1 MLYMFFLCLLTIFFF
16 YILKRQEKENFKD
29 IIRILTSLRAR
40 QELEDIPE
48 VLKEEYIETLNK
60 IIKQELELENS
71 IVELREYRKELEVT
85 YDALVTKSTQLEY
98 SNHILERRVENL
110 SNLNSLSRAVL
121 SILEVDKIINI
132 ILDAYFVLTGAK
144 RISLYLWDNGKL
156 KNRRVKGA
164 IRFRGE
170 ISFSEDE
177 IKEFTRSDYKRI
189 YEDLSKGFAVGD
201 DEVIVISPLVVKG
214 KELGVIYVIEDRNK
228 LIDIDEETISALVI
242 QVSIAINNAQIYSAL
257 LVKERMSNELEVAA
271 RIQKK
276 ILPANINDIFGL
288 KIANF
293 FEPAKEIGG
302 DYYDYTVADE
312 DNCCITIA
320 DVSGKGVPAAFL
332 MALGRSVL
340 KTLMITADMEPE
352 KNLNELNRL
361 IYPDITEDMFITM
374 MHSKYNRKTQILS
387 YSNAGHNPLV
397 VYRAE
402 TDTVELHTVKG
413 VAIGFLKE
421 YSYRHGELKLN
432 DGDIVVFY
440 TDGINETENSNKDM
454 FGIDRLKEVVYQNKD
469 REPEEIKES
478 ILKAITDFRGDYEQ
492 VDDLTFVILKK

>member
-144 RISLYLWDNGKL
+144 RISLYLWENGKL

-170 ISFSEDE
+170 ISFSEEE
-177 IKEFTRSDYKRI
+177 IKEFTRADYKRI

-201 DEVIVISPLVVKG
+201 DEVVVISPLVVKG

-228 LIDIDEETISALVI
+228 LIDIDEETISALV
-242 QVSIAINNAQIYSAL
+242 
-257 LVKERMSNELEVAA
+257 MSNELEVAA

-276 ILPANINDIFGL
+276 ILPANIDDIFGL

-302 DYYDYTVADE
+302 DYYDYTVVDE